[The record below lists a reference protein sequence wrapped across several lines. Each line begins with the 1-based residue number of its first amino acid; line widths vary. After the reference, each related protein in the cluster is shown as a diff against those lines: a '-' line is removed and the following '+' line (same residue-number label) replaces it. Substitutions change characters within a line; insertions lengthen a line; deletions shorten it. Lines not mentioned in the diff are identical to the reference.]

1 MLTLV
6 TAPATD
12 PITLAETKGWCRVD
26 FDDDNQTLT
35 NLIRTAVKRL
45 DGPYGLLGRAL
56 ITQTWELVL
65 DAFPSGIIDVPLP
78 PLQQVV
84 SIKYDDEN
92 GDEQTLATSAYTVD
106 IASDPGRIESGDD
119 GWPATLDRI
128 AAVRIRFIAGFGDD
142 VTDLPEPLRT
152 AIMMHVGHLF
162 EHRESVMLGTG
173 FVTEVPQGYDDLIR
187 DYRVWSF

>member
-56 ITQTWELVL
+56 ITQTWEQVL

-106 IASDPGRIESGDD
+106 TASDPGRIEPSDD

-173 FVTEVPQGYDDLIR
+173 FITEVPHGYDDLIR